1 MYQVSLRPNPLC
13 GDAWCRR
20 RQKERRAQ
28 LVERGLP
35 EHAAWDAEARMT
47 AAAER
52 ERLACEATAKPLHED
67 NDFQIELI
75 GSSDL
80 VKTSDDKIEDYVPSA
95 KTIIEQIPETVEE
108 VKALTNDASLEDL
121 MKQLKK
127 L

>member
-1 MYQVSLRPNPLC
+1 
-13 GDAWCRR
+13 
-20 RQKERRAQ
+20 
-28 LVERGLP
+28 
-35 EHAAWDAEARMT
+35 MT